1 MLFTRYMDNTY
12 VGFCNVPESLL
23 LAVRHFVEIFQHILY
38 ELPFKGEPESQFL
51 NWGKC
56 SVMCIDTLFLTM
68 KRVPPV
74 EPFFNPEMWESWPE
88 RWSPN
93 CPLVLQSM
101 IPALVHRAL
110 QLCNSTRCRGHNIRG
125 LVLGFGYKH
134 YKWEWSY
141 MPPTC
146 RLRALHL
153 ESLCD

>member
-1 MLFTRYMDNTY
+1 M
-12 VGFCNVPESLL
+12 GFCNVPESLL

-56 SVMCIDTLFLTM
+56 SVTCIDTLFLTM

-74 EPFFNPEMWESWPE
+74 EPFFKPQMWESWPE

-110 QLCNSTRCRGHNIRG
+110 QLCNSNSTRCRGHNIRG